1 LTRLLVTALV
11 PVLYREDQLADTLE
25 RLAAVRDR
33 VDLEVLVLVD
43 VPDPA
48 REAESRAEND
58 AVADAHGAR
67 PVYRIGER
75 GFGSAL
81 RRGFEEAAGDAVVPF
96 MADCSD
102 DPETIPRMV
111 EAMEGGLD
119 VVAGSRYVP
128 GGGIVGNT
136 AKQRASKWYSRFTR
150 LAGGP
155 PIHDVSNAFK
165 LYRRKVLRD
174 VATEAE
180 SFDLSV
186 ELTVKAHLA
195 GFRVGEVPSVWTNR
209 QMGSSNFNVG
219 REVRNYRRWLW
230 LTARSPRPSRATPR
244 AREAR

>member
-1 LTRLLVTALV
+1 VKVTALV
-11 PVLYREDQLADTLE
+11 PVLYREEQLADTLE
-25 RLAAVRDR
+25 RLSAVRDR

-48 REAESRAEND
+48 REAETRAEND
-58 AVADAHGAR
+58 AVAAAHDAR
-67 PVYRIGER
+67 PVYRIGQR

-81 RRGFEEAAGDAVVPF
+81 RRGFEEAGGDAVVPF
-96 MADCSD
+96 MADRSD
-102 DPETIPRMV
+102 DPETIPAMV
-111 EAMEGGLD
+111 EAMERGLD
-119 VVAGSRYVP
+119 VVAGSRYIP

-136 AKQRASKWYSRFTR
+136 AKQRASKWYSRFLR

-155 PIHDVSNAFK
+155 PIHDASNAFK
-165 LYRRKVLRD
+165 LYRREVLRA
-174 VATEAE
+174 VRTEAE

-209 QMGSSNFNVG
+209 QVGSSNFNVP

-230 LTARSPRPSRATPR
+230 LAARSPRPRPAAAPR